1 MVNAAVT
8 PAALRAASP
17 APLAASAP
25 RLWLHGDGPLSG
37 LLAEALCAAGAAV
50 HAHAPQANA
59 GAGADAEAACT
70 TAAGALDGLDALV
83 CVADPLPVAATADA
97 VVTAALVATQ
107 RLLGSAKAAT
117 GHWTRART
125 PGSIVVVCDIAGL
138 CGREGLAASAAASG
152 ALLGMARSLAKELG
166 RRQIAV
172 NAVCHGFVAGLDT
185 GSALNGAEQ
194 RLFGAMGLGKPVTAA
209 MLAADVLFLAGGGH
223 GLTGQVLHA
232 DDGLVI

>member
-1 MVNAAVT
+1 MVNAA
-8 PAALRAASP
+8 PLRAA
-17 APLAASAP
+17 APLAETAP
-25 RLWLHGDGPLSG
+25 RLWLHGDGPLAD
-37 LLAEALCAAGAAV
+37 LLAAALAGRGAAV
-50 HAHAPQANA
+50 HAHAPLA
-59 GAGADAEAACT
+59 GTAAGADAEAAC
-70 TAAGALDGLDALV
+70 AAATSALAGLDALV
-83 CVADPLPVAATADA
+83 LVDRPRPLHASADVIVSTA
-97 VVTAALVATQ
+97 LEATQ
-107 RLLGSAKAAT
+107 RLLAGAKAAT

-125 PGSIVVVCDIAGL
+125 PGAIVVVTDIAGL
-138 CGREGLAASAAASG
+138 CGREGLAAGSAAAG

-172 NAVCHGFVAGLDT
+172 NAVCHGFVTGLDT

-194 RLFGAMGLGKPVTAA
+194 RLFGAMGLGKPVTPA